1 MIEFLAPFV
10 CQIYSSLTRMS
21 ASMRSDG
28 WATAEI
34 HPTMKEAYVRLD
46 CLVAI
51 QQHADVL
58 NDTDLQFRVLTLQN
72 RLRNQE
78 SFTGEIFARELE
90 GLFGQVMVCVSK
102 HKFAR
107 IPSPNDQY
115 FEQEQLFGGLVFAL
129 FPNSRQDIKDAGNCI
144 AAQLYTAS
152 VFHLMRA
159 CEDGLR
165 SLARKLRVKLTD
177 KGKPQPID
185 TATWEK
191 VITQV
196 RNKLNKAHT
205 LAKGNP
211 KRAADIMRYADL
223 LDRCQSLKD
232 LYRNPTMHA
241 RSTFDYHQAA
251 SVLERSKEFMQALAG
266 L

>member
-10 CQIYSSLTRMS
+10 CQIYSSLADTS
-21 ASMRSDG
+21 ASMRCAD

-34 HPTMKEAYVRLD
+34 HPTMKESYANLA
-46 CLVAI
+46 CLIGI

-90 GLFGQVMVCVSK
+90 GLLGQVMVCVSK

-107 IPSPNDQY
+107 IPSPNDKY
-115 FEQEQLFGGLVFAL
+115 FEQEQLFGGPVFAL
-129 FPNSRQDIKDAGNCI
+129 FPNSQQDIRDAGNCI
-144 AAQLYTAS
+144 AAELYTAA
-152 VFHLMRA
+152 VFHLMRV

-191 VITQV
+191 VIAQV

-211 KRAADIMRYADL
+211 KRTEEIGHYADL

-232 LYRNPTMHA
+232 LYRNPTMHS

-251 SVLERSKEFMQALAG
+251 SVFERAKGFMQALSG